1 MRYGFQIKE
10 VVMLIPSHPI
20 LIAVEGIDG
29 AGKTT
34 QVNMLRGA
42 LEHAGLPVIAAK
54 EPTSS
59 QWGRIIKESANTRRL
74 SPGDELDLFIKDRSD
89 HVETVIGPR
98 LGDGKIVLLD
108 GYFYSTIAYQGSRG
122 TTVSE
127 VKSMMEDRFPL
138 PDAVFILDIDADLSA
153 YRVTHVRGEDPNHFE
168 PEGSLSMA
176 REIFNSLVG
185 ANIFRIDGAM
195 SREAVHREIVTKFI
209 EGPLRAN
216 WFRLQRE
223 LTPVLDRECN
233 RTGTRRHNLTAT
245 LTSQE
250 QRLSRVE

>member
-1 MRYGFQIKE
+1 MRYGFHIKE
-10 VVMLIPSHPI
+10 VVMLSPSHPI

-42 LEHAGLPVIAAK
+42 LEHAGLPVVASK
-54 EPTSS
+54 EPTSG
-59 QWGRIIKESANTRRL
+59 QWGRFNKEIASSRRR
-74 SPGDELDLFIKDRSD
+74 SPEVELDLFIKDRTD

-98 LGDGKIVLLD
+98 LGDAKIVLLD
-108 GYFYSTIAYQGSRG
+108 GCFYSTIVHQGSRG
-122 TTVSE
+122 ANISA

-138 PDAVFILDIDADLSA
+138 LDAVFILDIDAGLSA
-153 YRVTHVRGEDPNHFE
+153 YRVTHVWGEEANHFE
-168 PEGSLSMA
+168 QRGNLSMA

-185 ANIFRIDGAM
+185 ANIFRIDGAI
-195 SREAVHREIVTKFI
+195 SREMVHREIVTKFI

-216 WFRLQRE
+216 WFKLQRE

-233 RTGTRRHNLTAT
+233 RTGPRRHNLTAT

-250 QRLSRVE
+250 QRLSRAE